1 MRTKILVLSLVCLFT
16 ISCIHTTPSSQFNK
30 YRVKFVETHPFLMS
44 EERDPE
50 LLSKM
55 RDAILNGE
63 VLLGMNIMQVQASRG
78 VPGSINTD
86 TSERGTHSQWVY
98 VNRPIGHHSRK
109 EWLLDRKYAYIFFE
123 NGIVIS
129 WQGR

>member
-16 ISCIHTTPSSQFNK
+16 ISCLPPPPQFNK
-30 YRVKFVETHPFLMS
+30 HRVKFVETHPFLMS
-44 EERDPE
+44 EERDPK
-50 LLSKM
+50 LLSRM

-86 TSERGTHSQWVY
+86 TSESGTHSQWVY
-98 VNRPIGHHSRK
+98 LNRPIGHSSRK
-109 EWLLDRKYAYIFFE
+109 EWLLDQKYAYIFFE
-123 NGIVIS
+123 NGVVTS
-129 WQGR
+129 WQSR